1 MIVKED
7 QPWSLMTSYNVINGH
22 RASEYTDLLT
32 GILRDEWGFEGFVT
46 TDWWTLGEHYQEV
59 KAGNDIKMATGYP
72 ERVKEALDKG
82 LISREELELA
92 AKRLLGV
99 FLKLE

>member
-1 MIVKED
+1 M
-7 QPWSLMTSYNVINGH
+7 
-22 RASEYTDLLT
+22 
-32 GILRDEWGFEGFVT
+32 
-46 TDWWTLGEHYQEV
+46 
-59 KAGNDIKMATGYP
+59 
-72 ERVKEALDKG
+72 KEALDKG